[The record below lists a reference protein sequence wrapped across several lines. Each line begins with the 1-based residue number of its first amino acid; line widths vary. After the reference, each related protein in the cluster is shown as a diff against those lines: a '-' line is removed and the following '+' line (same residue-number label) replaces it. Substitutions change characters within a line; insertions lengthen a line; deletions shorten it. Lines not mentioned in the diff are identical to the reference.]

1 MYVKHVYAILEG
13 EFTKVDAIYE
23 DYILMIVGLNG
34 LNALREHKLIEP
46 CGNIQGRQLYAL
58 CDPTWGKDEPEEDL
72 QEENK
77 RLRRY
82 IERLEDYI
90 LTH

>member
-1 MYVKHVYAILEG
+1 MYVKHVYKMLED

-23 DYILMIVGLNG
+23 DYILTIVGLNG
-34 LNALREHKLIEP
+34 LLELKKHRLIEA
-46 CGNIQGRQLYAL
+46 CGNIQGRQLYTL
-58 CDPTWGKDEPEEDL
+58 CDPNWEPEETIDDL
-72 QEENK
+72 REENR
-77 RLRRY
+77 RLRRH